1 MADIQEYSVSIK
13 FKTEGSEKASKDANN
28 VKDSISKLKSA
39 SAGFDG
45 LKSGLGKLTN
55 FTGKVAKGVKVA
67 AVATGAALVKAGKT
81 ASKYSKEMMDYI
93 ETVNLFSASM
103 GDLSNEAMKL
113 VNRGEIELGLNPQ
126 EMMNAIASFQN
137 LSEGFGIAS
146 DRAFIMSKN
155 LAQLSG
161 DLSSFAN
168 ISYETA
174 QKKLMSGF
182 SGQVMPLR
190 QYGIALDQA
199 SLQELAYS
207 LGIEQKVKTMTR
219 AQKTELIYYQIMKST
234 QKMQGDLGRTLMSP
248 ANALRVMQNE
258 FKALARAVG
267 SIFIPIMQRIIPIMR
282 MVTKALTQA
291 AQTIAKFFGFDIE
304 NYTADL
310 GGVGSGLEGIAD
322 DVDDVGGAAE
332 GTAKKLN
339 KMLMPFDE
347 LNNMNSS
354 DSSGSGG
361 GAGSGGI
368 GGGSLGIDL
377 PQYDMFANINNQV
390 ETFGDILGK
399 ASEGAHRLNEALAGI
414 DWDRIK
420 EGAGAA
426 GRGIAE
432 FLNIGITEIDWKLV
446 GTTFA
451 EGLNTII
458 EAAYNFV
465 TTFKWK
471 EFGEAVGNLVNG
483 FFENVNFEKLAETFN
498 IGIQGVL
505 DSIIE
510 FLKTVKWEKIGE
522 DIITFL
528 TTLNYEGI
536 AGKILE
542 LIGVAMTKNKE
553 LSDGLA
559 KGIVKSI
566 SESITGQE
574 LEESDA
580 KKIAKKFKGS
590 FETAMLSILPG
601 GKVVAGFKALG
612 GEAITNFF
620 KGIKEKSDEGKPITQ
635 GISESFINTFGETSI
650 KIYKGIAYVIGK
662 VITIW
667 ENFVNDY
674 IIDGINQII
683 YGLNEIGVDID
694 QIDFVDWS
702 DNYEEHVEKVV
713 KDTEKG
719 LEIIK
724 KGTVEESAEMTKGTK
739 KAWDILQSTYNS
751 TLSGMETTTQESFGN
766 MEQTTGI
773 KTDAMKQAISKNL
786 GESEQVTTIK
796 TASILDKFS
805 TTFENIKTK
814 AQQNTSTIKND
825 TENNLGQIANSS
837 VFSKIKDSFSRAFDN
852 AQKARELGQATSSN
866 FKDGILTNLAP
877 DRISDFVS
885 TNVRGAFDL
894 KNSAYYWGSDMVEG
908 YKNGIESKK
917 GVLARVS
924 ETLAGVVS
932 KYLHFSRPDEGPLR
946 DYETWMPDMIKGLS
960 DSLIKA
966 APVLDNTIEMISNRL
981 ADSLSNIEL
990 PDIENSLL
998 VNQNATQLIGNIGN
1012 KTNAATKDNTTT
1024 NMIRATYEAV
1034 SRALADNT
1042 GNNDNRQIIV
1052 NVGNKELYRGYGKYQ
1067 DEQSNMLGVNV

>member
-93 ETVNLFSASM
+93 ETVNLFGASM

-126 EMMNAIASFQN
+126 SMMNAIASFQN

-291 AQTIAKFFGFDIE
+291 AQAIAKFFGFDIE

-377 PQYDMFANINNQV
+377 PQYDMFANINDQV

-399 ASEGAHRLNEALAGI
+399 ASEGAHKLNEALAGI
-414 DWDRIK
+414 DWETIK
-420 EGAGAA
+420 EGASTA
-426 GRGIAE
+426 GKNLAE
-432 FLNIGITEIDWKLV
+432 FLNVGIHEIDWNTMGK
-446 GTTFA
+446 TFA
-451 EGLNTII
+451 EGLNTIM
-458 EAAYNFV
+458 ETAYGFV
-465 TTFKWK
+465 TTFDWS
-471 EFGEAVGNLVNG
+471 GLGNSLSDSING
-483 FFENVNFEKLAETFN
+483 FVENFDAIKWAETVGTSIKGALETIYTTIENTDWFKLGEKVKDYITNIDWNGIVDGIFRGLGAAIAGIGQFLAGLLGEGLQKAFEFFQRHTEEQGGNVALGILYGIQEVFMN
-498 IGIQGVL
+498 IGQWIY
-505 DSIIE
+505 DHI
-510 FLKTVKWEKIGE
+510 
-522 DIITFL
+522 
-528 TTLNYEGI
+528 
-536 AGKILE
+536 
-542 LIGVAMTKNKE
+542 
-553 LSDGLA
+553 
-559 KGIVKSI
+559 
-566 SESITGQE
+566 
-574 LEESDA
+574 
-580 KKIAKKFKGS
+580 FKP
-590 FETAMLSILPG
+590 FID
-601 GKVVAGFKALG
+601 GFK
-612 GEAITNFF
+612 
-620 KGIKEKSDEGKPITQ
+620 
-635 GISESFINTFGETSI
+635 NTFGIHSPSTVMAEQGEYIMEGLKNGIEGFIDKIKEIWDKVKETVLEKIEDIKTGITEIFQKIWGAILRGAQTAVNKVIDGLNKIIQGINEVGGYLGLHLEEISHVTWADEYDKQMEEAKKKTEETMGDIKDITSQEIEETSKNVETNAT
-650 KIYKGIAYVIGK
+650 KIEGNISEKFGKGKNSAVGSLMELK
-662 VITIW
+662 S
-667 ENFVNDY
+667 EA
-674 IIDGINQII
+674 
-683 YGLNEIGVDID
+683 
-694 QIDFVDWS
+694 
-702 DNYEEHVEKVV
+702 EK
-713 KDTEKG
+713 
-719 LEIIK
+719 
-724 KGTVEESAEMTKGTK
+724 
-739 KAWDILQSTYNS
+739 
-751 TLSGMETTTQESFGN
+751 
-766 MEQTTGI
+766 
-773 KTDAMKQAISKNL
+773 
-786 GESEQVTTIK
+786 
-796 TASILDKFS
+796 KFS
-805 TTFENIKTK
+805 EVSNSKEL
-814 AQQNTSTIKND
+814 AEVKNKIQWALD
-825 TENNLGQIANSS
+825 NS
-837 VFSKIKDSFSRAFDN
+837 
-852 AQKARELGQATSSN
+852 QKARELGEATSSGFQN
-866 FKDGILTNLAP
+866 GIFANLGP
-877 DRISDFVS
+877 DRIGNFVS
-885 TNVRGAFDL
+885 SNVRGAFDL

-966 APVLDNTIEMISNRL
+966 APILDNTIEMISNRL

-1012 KTNAATKDNTTT
+1012 KTNAATKDNATT

-1067 DEQSNMLGVNV
+1067 DEQSNMLGVSI

>member
-93 ETVNLFSASM
+93 ETVNLFGASM

-126 EMMNAIASFQN
+126 SMMNAIASFQN

-267 SIFIPIMQRIIPIMR
+267 SIFIPIMQRIIPIIR

-291 AQTIAKFFGFDIE
+291 AQAIAKFFGFDIE

-377 PQYDMFANINNQV
+377 PQYDMFANINDQV

-432 FLNIGITEIDWKLV
+432 FLNVGIHEIDWKLV
-446 GTTFA
+446 GKTFA

-465 TTFKWK
+465 TTFDWIG
-471 EFGEAVGNLVNG
+471 FGQSTGNLING
-483 FFENVNFEKLAETFN
+483 FFDNVDWEKLADTVSTE
-498 IGIQGVL
+498 IEGVL
-505 DSIIE
+505 DSIVK
-510 FLKTVKWEKIGE
+510 FLGTVNWTKIGE
-522 DIITFL
+522 DIGTFL
-528 TTLNYEGI
+528 AGLNYGGI
-536 AGKILE
+536 AEKIWTLILTAIEKSQDLGKGIAKSIIKGISKGLTGEEMSDEDAGKI
-542 LIGVAMTKNKE
+542 AN
-553 LSDGLA
+553 
-559 KGIVKSI
+559 GIVDNLARNLMWI
-566 SESITGQE
+566 I
-574 LEESDA
+574 
-580 KKIAKKFKGS
+580 
-590 FETAMLSILPG
+590 PG
-601 GKVVAGFKALG
+601 GKIPLIFKTLGIDCANGLLEGLKEKFNEIKEWIEKAGLKLGVVVLKTVATATSGLLVVVQKAVNGIIGIINKLIDKVNEFGGQFGIHIDHIKEVTFAENYKEQMNELVEAADKGLKEVEEKTNKHTDAVTKKITDSWGLAEIAYNKSLEGMNTSTEENLG
-612 GEAITNFF
+612 NIAKTTEEQTEKAKESIGTNFF
-620 KGIKEKSDEGKPITQ
+620 E
-635 GISESFINTFGETSI
+635 
-650 KIYKGIAYVIGK
+650 
-662 VITIW
+662 
-667 ENFVNDY
+667 
-674 IIDGINQII
+674 
-683 YGLNEIGVDID
+683 
-694 QIDFVDWS
+694 
-702 DNYEEHVEKVV
+702 
-713 KDTEKG
+713 
-719 LEIIK
+719 
-724 KGTVEESAEMTKGTK
+724 
-739 KAWDILQSTYNS
+739 
-751 TLSGMETTTQESFGN
+751 
-766 MEQTTGI
+766 
-773 KTDAMKQAISKNL
+773 SKNSAVGSL
-786 GESEQVTTIK
+786 IDLK
-796 TASILDKFS
+796 TEAEKKFS
-805 TTFENIKTK
+805 EVSNSKEL
-814 AQQNTSTIKND
+814 AEVKNKIQWALD
-825 TENNLGQIANSS
+825 NS
-837 VFSKIKDSFSRAFDN
+837 
-852 AQKARELGQATSSN
+852 QKARELGEATSSGFQN
-866 FKDGILTNLAP
+866 GIFANLGP
-877 DRISDFVS
+877 DKIGNFVS
-885 TNVRGAFDL
+885 SNVRGAFDL

-917 GVLARVS
+917 GVLARAS
-924 ETLAGVVS
+924 EKLAEVVR
-932 KYLHFSRPDEGPLR
+932 KYIHFSRPDEGPLR
-946 DYETWMPDMIKGLS
+946 DYETYMPDMIKGLS

-966 APVLDNTIEMISNRL
+966 APVLYNTIEMISNRL

-1012 KTNAATKDNTTT
+1012 KTNAATKDNATT
-1024 NMIRATYEAV
+1024 NMIKATYEAV

-1067 DEQSNMLGVNV
+1067 DEQSNMLGVSI